1 MIEKEITFEYER
13 SDDPP
18 IQLLDTQFFQKTA
31 SFNTEL
37 QDAINK
43 LERKIDHIYVLVNA
57 LSAGEF
63 FGPNR
68 NGDYFPEKELI
79 NHHKTYESLGFQYRK
94 HVNKDPK
101 KSFGKVVFAYYNP
114 RMRRV
119 EIIVELP
126 VQSNKDIVEK
136 LNRGEYPA
144 TSMGCRVPYDICSI
158 CGNKAKTR
166 AQYCDHLK
174 LFMGRT
180 MSDGKR
186 VYAINVSPKFF
197 DNSWVDKPAELT
209 AGVLAKVA
217 SLDENKEAGDKEAVI
232 NKRIPVEVVDIQ
244 EDPKNMILCSQGKI
258 PATSIKK
265 IAEFDDGDILSTLE
279 ALRVMPTSAEFEAL
293 NIEDVNARSNSP
305 NVKIAEELGKSLSN
319 LVLTKPR
326 VLCRLTK
333 TASVV
338 NDDISE
344 KYKQFVLDFNE
355 SGKTI
360 HKLASNNPWLIN
372 VWIGDEVSE
381 LEAQNLILKE
391 GSAINNLMVE
401 VPSSYISKGLIETNG
416 ELPALYKSAGFRYSE
431 NLFTNLSMDSLNAM
445 YNSVLNWEE
454 N

>member
-416 ELPALYKSAGFRYSE
+416 ELPALYKIAGFRYSE